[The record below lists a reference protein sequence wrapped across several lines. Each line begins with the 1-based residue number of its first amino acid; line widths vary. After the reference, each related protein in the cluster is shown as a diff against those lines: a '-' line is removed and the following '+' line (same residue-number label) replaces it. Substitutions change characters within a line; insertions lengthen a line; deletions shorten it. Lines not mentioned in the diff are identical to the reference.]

1 MGVDEWEET
10 RLVLLGELFG
20 TNAAAQLTEG
30 TEGADG
36 ERRMGRK
43 NLHNNCH
50 RRGYTHCRDLDVSSP
65 HTRVKPI

>member
-43 NLHNNCH
+43 NLHNNRH
-50 RRGYTHCRDLDVSSP
+50 RRGYTHC
-65 HTRVKPI
+65 

>member
-43 NLHNNCH
+43 NLHNNCR
-50 RRGYTHCRDLDVSSP
+50 RRGYTHC
-65 HTRVKPI
+65 